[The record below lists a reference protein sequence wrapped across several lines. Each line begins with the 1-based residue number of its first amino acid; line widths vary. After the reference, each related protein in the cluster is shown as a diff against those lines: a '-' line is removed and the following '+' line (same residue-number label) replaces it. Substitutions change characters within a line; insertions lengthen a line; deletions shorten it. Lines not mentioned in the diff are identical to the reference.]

1 MKRVMVI
8 MGTRP
13 EAIKLAPVIHALKR
27 AEDFQ
32 PIVMATGQHKD
43 MLASVVARFDLP
55 VDHELDVMRPDQ
67 TLSGLTARLLAA
79 IDPVLEAESPD
90 ITLVQGDTTSV
101 LVGALASFYRGI
113 PVGHV
118 EAGLRTGQMMAPFP
132 EEANRLLATRL
143 AHLHFAPTQ
152 RAHGKLLEEQ
162 IDPATVFVTG
172 NTVIDALQMELA
184 RQNQESEDPSIH
196 SQLAEELGSDWKEHP
211 FVLITGHRRESFGP
225 GFEEICSAIHDLAT
239 RFPDFRFIYPVHLNP
254 RVREPVQRT
263 LSDVE
268 NVRLIEPTPYG
279 PFVALLNA
287 CYLVLTDSGGV
298 QEEAP
303 SLGKPVLV
311 MRETTERPEGI
322 EAGTVRLVG
331 TQRERIVDEVS
342 RLISDENAYREM
354 AEAANPYGDGK
365 ASGRILD
372 ALRGFFEGQIPRAW

>member
-1 MKRVMVI
+1 

-13 EAIKLAPVIHALKR
+13 EAIKLAPVIHALK
-27 AEDFQ
+27 ESGDFQ
-32 PIVMATGQHKD
+32 PTVMATGQHKD
-43 MLASVVARFDLP
+43 MLASVVERFDLP
-55 VDHELDVMRPDQ
+55 VHHQLDVMKPDQ
-67 TLSGLTARLLAA
+67 TLSGLTSRLLAA
-79 IDPVLEAESPD
+79 IDPILETESPD

-152 RAHGKLLEEQ
+152 RSHDQLLKEH

-184 RQNQESEDPSIH
+184 RQSREGGDHSID
-196 SQLAEELGSDWKEHP
+196 SDLKEELGPDWKEHP
-211 FVLITGHRRESFGP
+211 FVLITGHRRESFGS
-225 GFEEICSAIHDLAT
+225 GFEEICSAIRDLAT
-239 RFPDFRFIYPVHLNP
+239 RFPHFRFIYPVHLNP
-254 RVREPVQRT
+254 NVREPVQRI
-263 LSDVE
+263 LSGIE
-268 NVRLIEPTPYG
+268 NIRLIEPTSYG

-287 CYLVLTDSGGV
+287 CHLVLTDSGGV

-322 EAGTVRLVG
+322 EAGTVSLVG
-331 TQRERIVDEVS
+331 TRRERIVDEVS
-342 RLISDENAYREM
+342 RLITDEDAYRGM
-354 AEAANPYGDGK
+354 AEATNPYGDGK
-365 ASGRILD
+365 ASGRILE
-372 ALRGFFEGQIPRAW
+372 ALRGFFEGRVPRAW

>member
-1 MKRVMVI
+1 

-13 EAIKLAPVIHALKR
+13 EAIKLAPVIHALSQ

-32 PIVMATGQHKD
+32 PVVVATGQHEG
-43 MLASVVARFDLP
+43 MLASVVSRFNLP
-55 VDHELDVMRPDQ
+55 IDHQLDVMRPDQ
-67 TLSGLTARLLAA
+67 TLSGLTARLLDA

-101 LVGALASFYRGI
+101 LAGALASFYRGI

-143 AHLHFAPTQ
+143 SHLHFAPTQ
-152 RAHGKLLEEQ
+152 RAQDQLLEEHV
-162 IDPATVFVTG
+162 DPATVFITG
-172 NTVIDALQMELA
+172 NTVIDALKMELA
-184 RQNQESEDPSIH
+184 RQSQESEDKSVRA
-196 SQLAEELGSDWKEHP
+196 QLEDQLGPNWNAHP

-225 GFEEICSAIHDLAT
+225 GFEEICGAIAELAG
-239 RFPDFRFIYPVHLNP
+239 RYPHLRFIYPVHLNP
-254 RVREPVQRT
+254 NVREPVQRI
-263 LSDVE
+263 LSGVE

-287 CYLVLTDSGGV
+287 CHLILTDSGGV

-331 TQRERIVDEVS
+331 TSQERIVDEVS
-342 RLISDENAYREM
+342 RLISDQDAYLEM

-365 ASGRILD
+365 ASDRILE
-372 ALRGFFEGQIPRAW
+372 ALRDFFKGRVPRAW

>member
-1 MKRVMVI
+1 MKRAIVL

-13 EAIKLAPVIHALKR
+13 EAIKLAPVIHALMD

-32 PIVMATGQHKD
+32 PIVVATGQHKD
-43 MLASVVARFDLP
+43 MLASVISRFDLP
-55 VDHELDVMRPDQ
+55 VDHPLDVMRPDQ
-67 TLSGLTARLLAA
+67 SLSGLTARLLDA
-79 IDPVLEAESPD
+79 IDPVLDAESPD

-118 EAGLRTGQMMAPFP
+118 EAGVRTGQMMAPFP

-143 AHLHFAPTQ
+143 SHLHFAPTQ
-152 RAHGKLLEEQ
+152 RAHDQLLKEGV
-162 IDPATVFVTG
+162 DPATVFVTG

-184 RQNQESEDPSIH
+184 RQGQNEEGRGVQA
-196 SQLAEELGSDWKEHP
+196 QLEEELGADWAEHP

-225 GFEEICSAIHDLAT
+225 GFEAICAAIAELAE
-239 RFPDFRFIYPVHLNP
+239 RFPTLRFVYPVHLNP
-254 RVREPVQRT
+254 NVREPVQRL
-263 LSDVE
+263 LSRVE

-287 CYLVLTDSGGV
+287 CRLVLTDSGGV

-331 TQRERIVDEVS
+331 TSQERIVAEVS
-342 RLISDENAYREM
+342 RLLSDQDAYLKM

-365 ASGRILD
+365 ASGRIVQS
-372 ALRGFFEGQIPRAW
+372 LRDFFRGQVPRAW